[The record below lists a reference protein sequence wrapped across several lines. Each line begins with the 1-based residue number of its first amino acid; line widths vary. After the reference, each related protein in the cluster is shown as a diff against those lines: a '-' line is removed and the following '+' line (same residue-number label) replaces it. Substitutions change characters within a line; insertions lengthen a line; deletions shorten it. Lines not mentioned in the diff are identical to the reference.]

1 MSTEPEFI
9 FGKSAAFTAGVAG
22 AMVSSLFGPKRPVWQ
37 VIVFIISG
45 GIVAQYSHNLFA
57 QVLGYSDHS
66 IAFAFWSGIFGMAFI
81 AKAMEVLNS
90 VSAAEVAKSLI
101 SWVKKG

>member
-37 VIVFIISG
+37 VVVFILAG
-45 GIVAQYSHNLFA
+45 GVIAEYSHGLFA
-57 QVLGYSDHS
+57 QALGFSEHS

-81 AKAMEVLNS
+81 AKVMEIVNS
-90 VSAAEVAKSLI
+90 VSAAELAKNL
-101 SWVKKG
+101 VNCLKKD